1 MPSACWSFRFDV
13 PAKAVAA
20 GLFIHH
26 LLSLPRYRHRCTS
39 LYKVHLRLD
48 WISSSQ
54 RSSRPYFYFAV
65 YSFFRRSCGR
75 RALAPMDSSPF
86 DFA

>member
-1 MPSACWSFRFDV
+1 MLSACWSFRFDV
-13 PAKAVAA
+13 PAKAVAT

-48 WISSSQ
+48 CILSCQ
-54 RSSRPYFYFAV
+54 RSSRPYFVFAV
-65 YSFFRRSCGR
+65 YSFFQTKLWASGSCSDGII
-75 RALAPMDSSPF
+75 AV
-86 DFA
+86 